1 MASSADG
8 MVLDNDDSREGDGLG
23 EIKKLRRVLL
33 NRRVDSTPSTRRLLD
48 GVAVPVRHR
57 STEPVRPRLPS
68 APDTDRR
75 ARR

>member
-48 GVAVPVRHR
+48 GVAVPVPRR
-57 STEPVRPRLPS
+57 STEPR
-68 APDTDRR
+68 APDALVDFHTG
-75 ARR
+75 